1 MPVPRSKKKQTKSKE
16 PLDSL
21 KSGPQQKILLDK
33 LASVCGLERHAPKM
47 CEVFMA
53 FVEPYH
59 ESLNTEEDFSR
70 LLPVAQAAWNAAL
83 LPVPERKEVIDS
95 AVGKAAFRPKET
107 RRIVEDLI
115 CRKESHFSEDK
126 RRIATYQLTMVQE
139 NDVHLRVA
147 WTLEE

>member
-1 MPVPRSKKKQTKSKE
+1 MPVSRSKKKPTKSKKA
-16 PLDSL
+16 PDGL
-21 KSGPQQKILLDK
+21 KSGPQLKTLLDK
-33 LASVCGLERHAPKM
+33 LASICGLKRHAPKM
-47 CEVFMA
+47 CDVFME

-83 LPVPERKEVIDS
+83 LPAPERKEVIDA
-95 AVGKAAFRPKET
+95 AVGKAAYRPKET
-107 RRIVEDLI
+107 RRIIEDLI

-126 RRIATYQLTMVQE
+126 RRIATYQVTMAAD